1 MSGLLETE
9 QYIINIG
16 PQHPSTHGGM
26 HVEAVMDG
34 EKIVDVIVHLGYVHR
49 SVEKI
54 AESRTYTQFIPY
66 AARLDYMA
74 TNLPAWGYA
83 AAVEKLLGLT
93 VPERAQYIRVI
104 MGELSR
110 IASHMMFV
118 GSLAI
123 DLAATTG
130 LLYCLRDRE
139 RIMDMLEMTSGQ
151 RLLASY
157 MRIGGVSHDLPEE
170 FFPAINSFLADV
182 PRMLEEYN
190 GLITG
195 NEILQARCNG
205 IGVLPA
211 ETAVAYGVT
220 GPNLRASGID
230 YDLRR
235 DDPYGLYER
244 FDFKVAV
251 AQKGDCMAR
260 LMVRLEEIEQS
271 AGIIGQALEQMPDG
285 EILGKVPKVLK
296 AEKGREVYHR
306 IESAKGELGY
316 YLLADGTD
324 KPARLH
330 VRAPSFVNLMVLPII
345 SRGAKLQDIITNIAT
360 LDPVLGESDR

>member
-1 MSGLLETE
+1 MFQTD
-9 QYIINIG
+9 QYTINIG

-26 HVEAVMDG
+26 HVEAIMDG
-34 EKIVDVIVHLGYVHR
+34 EEIVDVIVHLGYVHR

-54 AESRTYTQFIPY
+54 AESRTFTQFIPY

-74 TNLPAWGYA
+74 THLPAWGYA
-83 AAVEKLLGLT
+83 QAVEKLAGLE

-110 IASHMMFV
+110 IASHLMFV

-123 DLAATTG
+123 DLSATTG

-139 RIMDMLEMTSGQ
+139 RIMDMFEMTSGQ
-151 RLLASY
+151 RLLAAY
-157 MRIGGVSHDLPEE
+157 MRLGGVSHDLPEE
-170 FFPAINSFLADV
+170 FFPAIRSFLDDIPA
-182 PRMLEEYN
+182 MLAEYN

-205 IGVLPA
+205 IGVLHA
-211 ETAVAYGVT
+211 DTAVAYGVT
-220 GPNLRASGID
+220 GPNLRASGIG
-230 YDLRR
+230 YDLRKA
-235 DDPYGLYER
+235 DPYGIYDR
-244 FDFKVAV
+244 FDFEVPV
-251 AQKGDCMAR
+251 AQEGDCMAR
-260 LMVRLEEIEQS
+260 LVVRLAEIEQS
-271 AGIIGQALEQMPDG
+271 ACIIRQAVEQMPEG
-285 EILGKVPKVLK
+285 EIQGKAPRILK
-296 AEKGREVYHR
+296 PEKGREVYHR
-306 IESAKGELGY
+306 IESAKGELGF
-316 YLLADGTD
+316 YLLSDGTE

-345 SRGAKLQDIITNIAT
+345 SRGGKLQDIIANIAT

>member
-1 MSGLLETE
+1 VSGLLKTE
-9 QYIINIG
+9 PYIINIG

-34 EKIVDVIVHLGYVHR
+34 EEIVDVIVHLGYVHR

-83 AAVEKLLGLT
+83 AAAEKLLGL
-93 VPERAQYIRVI
+93 

-139 RIMDMLEMTSGQ
+139 RIMDMFEMTSGQ

-190 GLITG
+190 GLIIG

-205 IGVLPA
+205 IGILPA
-211 ETAVAYGVT
+211 ETAIAYGVT
-220 GPNLRASGID
+220 GPNLRASGVD

-235 DDPYGLYER
+235 DDPYGFYDR

-271 AGIIGQALEQMPDG
+271 ARIISQALEQMPEGD
-285 EILGKVPKVLK
+285 IIGKVPKVLK
-296 AEKGREVYHR
+296 AEKDREVYHR

-345 SRGAKLQDIITNIAT
+345 SRGGKLQDIITNIAT

>member
-1 MSGLLETE
+1 VFKTD
-9 QYIINIG
+9 QYTINIG

-34 EKIVDVIVHLGYVHR
+34 EDIVDVMVHLGYVHR

-66 AARLDYMA
+66 ASRLDYMA
-74 TNLPAWGYA
+74 THLPVLGYVQ
-83 AAVEKLLGLT
+83 AVEKLTNIT
-93 VPERAQYIRVI
+93 VPDRAEYIRVI

-139 RIMDMLEMTSGQ
+139 RIMDMFEMTSGQ
-151 RLLASY
+151 RLLAAY
-157 MRIGGVSHDLPEE
+157 MRVGGVNDDLPDE
-170 FFPAINSFLADV
+170 FFPAVQGFIDDV
-182 PRMLEEYN
+182 PKMLDEYN

-195 NEILQARCNG
+195 NEILQARCSG
-205 IGVLPA
+205 IGILTSENA
-211 ETAVAYGVT
+211 IAYGVT

-230 YDLRR
+230 YDLRKI
-235 DDPYGLYER
+235 DPHGIYDR
-244 FDFKVAV
+244 FDFKVPV
-251 AQKGDCMAR
+251 SEKGDCLAR
-260 LMVRLEEIEQS
+260 LLVRLEEIEQS
-271 AGIIGQALEQMPDG
+271 AWIIRQALKQMPNG
-285 EILGKVPKVLK
+285 EILGKVPKLLK
-296 AEKGREVYHR
+296 PEKGKEVYHR

-316 YLLADGTD
+316 YLLSDGSE

-330 VRAPSFVNLMVLPII
+330 VRAPSFINLMVLPLI
-345 SRGAKLQDIITNIAT
+345 SRGGKLQDIIANIAT

>member
-1 MSGLLETE
+1 MFKTDR
-9 QYIINIG
+9 YIINIG
-16 PQHPSTHGGM
+16 PQHPSTHGGL

-34 EKIVDVIVHLGYVHR
+34 EEVVDVMVHLGYVHR

-54 AESRTYTQFIPY
+54 AESRTYPQFIPY

-74 TNLPAWGYA
+74 TNLPAWGYVG
-83 AAVEKLLGLT
+83 AVEKLTGVA

-139 RIMDMLEMTSGQ
+139 RIMDMFEMTSGQ
-151 RLLASY
+151 RLLSAY

-170 FFPAINSFLADV
+170 FFPAIRSFLADV
-182 PRMLEEYN
+182 PRMLDEYN

-195 NEILQARCNG
+195 NEILQARCSG
-205 IGVLPA
+205 IGVLDP
-211 ETAVAYGVT
+211 ETAIAYGVT
-220 GPNLRASGID
+220 GPNLRASGIG

-235 DDPYGLYER
+235 ADLYGFYDR
-244 FDFKVAV
+244 FDFEVAV
-251 AQKGDCMAR
+251 AQKGDCLAR
-260 LMVRLEEIEQS
+260 LLVRLEEIQQS
-271 AGIIGQALEQMPDG
+271 AKIIGQALEQMPEG

-296 AEKGREVYHR
+296 PEKGREVYHR

-316 YLLADGTD
+316 YLVSDGTE

-330 VRAPSFVNLMVLPII
+330 VRAPSFINLMVLPVI
-345 SRGAKLQDIITNIAT
+345 SRGGKLQDIIANIAT

>member
-1 MSGLLETE
+1 MFETD
-9 QYIINIG
+9 QYIVNIG

-34 EKIVDVIVHLGYVHR
+34 EDIVDVIVHLGYVHR

-54 AESRTYTQFIPY
+54 AESRTYSQFIPY
-66 AARLDYMA
+66 ASRLDYMA
-74 TNLPAWGYA
+74 THLPVLGYVQA
-83 AAVEKLLGLT
+83 AEKLLGLS
-93 VPERAQYIRVI
+93 VPERAEYIRVI
-104 MGELSR
+104 MAELSR

-139 RIMDMLEMTSGQ
+139 RIMDMFEMTSGQ

-170 FFPAINSFLADV
+170 FFPAVQSFIDDIPGMIA
-182 PRMLEEYN
+182 EYN

-211 ETAVAYGVT
+211 ETAIAYGVT

-230 YDLRR
+230 YDLRKV
-235 DDPYGLYER
+235 DPSGIYDR
-244 FDFKVAV
+244 FDFKVPV
-251 AQKGDCMAR
+251 QEKGDCMAR
-260 LMVRLEEIEQS
+260 LLVRLEEIQQC
-271 AGIIGQALEQMPDG
+271 AFIIRQALQQMPEG

-296 AEKGREVYHR
+296 PEKGKEIYHR
-306 IESAKGELGY
+306 IESAKGELGF
-316 YLLADGTD
+316 YLLSDGNE

-345 SRGAKLQDIITNIAT
+345 SRGGKLQDIIANIAT

>member
-1 MSGLLETE
+1 MFVESEP
-9 QYIINIG
+9 YIINIG

-26 HVEAVMDG
+26 HVEALMDG
-34 EKIVDVIVHLGYVHR
+34 EEVVNVTIHLGYVHR

-66 AARLDYMA
+66 AARLDYMS
-74 TNLPAWGYA
+74 TNLPAWGYVE
-83 AAVEKLLGLT
+83 AVEKLSGLT
-93 VPERAQYIRVI
+93 VPERAQYIRVV

-151 RLLASY
+151 RLLSSY
-157 MRIGGVSHDLPEE
+157 MRLGGVSHDLPEE
-170 FFPAINSFLADV
+170 FFPAVKSFLTDV
-182 PRMLEEYN
+182 PAMLDEYN

-205 IGVLPA
+205 IGVLTP
-211 ETAVAYGVT
+211 ETALAYGVT
-220 GPNLRASGID
+220 GPNLRASGIS

-235 DDPYGLYER
+235 ADPYGIYDR
-244 FDFKVAV
+244 FDFNIPV

-271 AGIIGQALEQMPDG
+271 ARIIKQALEQMPEG

-296 AEKGREVYHR
+296 PEKGREVYHR
-306 IESAKGELGY
+306 TESAKGELGY

-330 VRAPSFVNLMVLPII
+330 VRAPSFINLMVLPII
-345 SRGAKLQDIITNIAT
+345 SRGSKLQDIITNIAT